1 MARDPANEFSRS
13 SRGPS
18 VSATVDVGA
27 QGAHDFCS
35 LHRPV
40 VAIDEDESVP
50 SLPSGVDA
58 TVDNCSVQSP
68 LPTKCEATADD
79 GSVQLPLS
87 PEGEAVED
95 GVRSPLS
102 SNGEAAPDCDGV
114 VNSPLG
120 DGGVIGASASLG
132 ATARA
137 MVVVSRLRGIVRA
150 GHQRLAKRIGFGLS
164 LCSVVHDVTHTI
176 VFSMGV
182 GGSGGRLCC
191 EMTKVVSFSAFLL
204 HIWLALSYDRRDRR
218 LLWAHYTLLVV
229 DRIISAL
236 FDQMRGRTMWAV
248 ACSLSAWT
256 VVFVPLL
263 GGGLHR
269 LIRTSQ
275 NLGAATTDAAVQS
288 AIVAFASSAIPILYF
303 ALNGLLC
310 VGFSDL
316 PAQDYCGTRISVN
329 RTAIFALLGNAMT
342 FVTLKIQPVSLDQV
356 IQLDISAPQLVAFS
370 FHGILLLFALV
381 LHSQNETFAP
391 ATSAVEMVDK
401 MAGLCLVISLTAL
414 ITSIAR
420 KSGSNVH
427 DTELPSDRR
436 VLAHTTT
443 TRRGRVMIPYRIIM
457 VMFTI
462 ASLVLEVCP
471 VGEMVRTAFSPLS
484 FAAASFHIWVTME
497 EESLGGPV
505 VLHYLAELGRAVF
518 RCVIALLGGDLP
530 RAVIMCVFAVVVFP
544 GIFAALVRFRASV
557 RSCGN
562 VSAANCATASFVAFW
577 GFVSAAFYLGADSL
591 GESSQ

>member
-1 MARDPANEFSRS
+1 
-13 SRGPS
+13 
-18 VSATVDVGA
+18 
-27 QGAHDFCS
+27 
-35 LHRPV
+35 
-40 VAIDEDESVP
+40 
-50 SLPSGVDA
+50 
-58 TVDNCSVQSP
+58 
-68 LPTKCEATADD
+68 
-79 GSVQLPLS
+79 
-87 PEGEAVED
+87 
-95 GVRSPLS
+95 
-102 SNGEAAPDCDGV
+102 
-114 VNSPLG
+114 
-120 DGGVIGASASLG
+120 
-132 ATARA
+132 
-137 MVVVSRLRGIVRA
+137 
-150 GHQRLAKRIGFGLS
+150 
-164 LCSVVHDVTHTI
+164 
-176 VFSMGV
+176 
-182 GGSGGRLCC
+182 
-191 EMTKVVSFSAFLL
+191 
-204 HIWLALSYDRRDRR
+204 
-218 LLWAHYTLLVV
+218 
-229 DRIISAL
+229 
-236 FDQMRGRTMWAV
+236 
-248 ACSLSAWT
+248 
-256 VVFVPLL
+256 
-263 GGGLHR
+263 
-269 LIRTSQ
+269 
-275 NLGAATTDAAVQS
+275 
-288 AIVAFASSAIPILYF
+288 
-303 ALNGLLC
+303 
-310 VGFSDL
+310 
-316 PAQDYCGTRISVN
+316 
-329 RTAIFALLGNAMT
+329 MT

-544 GIFAALVRFRASV
+544 VFLQPWYDFEPPYAPAAMFLPQTVQQPLSWRFGV
-557 RSCGN
+557 
-562 VSAANCATASFVAFW
+562 
-577 GFVSAAFYLGADSL
+577 
-591 GESSQ
+591 SSQLLFTSVQTHWVSRLNKWNCLIPNYRRHRCTLLL